1 MTTSTP
7 IYTFLANRLQI
18 KAIKRIISERSI
30 TCILDLGNIIS
41 EDLAATLK
49 NNGIITMNFAYHFY
63 TQHFLFRDKNYN
75 IIYNRAIETQ
85 QVKDGL
91 QRIINGIEK
100 GYTILIIEDEMV
112 LSKSV
117 SYAIIGKYLKDKYT
131 VIHYT
136 DYDRYF
142 NHQQIEE
149 LYKKKKQESIL
160 AHQRSLQL
168 GNTGEELAAL
178 HLTQENYQILERNWN
193 LHKGCEIDI
202 IARKGN
208 VLHFIEVKTRK
219 SDNITTPE
227 QAIDKKKIKN
237 IMRAIKDYRYLRC
250 LHRIEYQIDSIAIVY
265 HSEDDYTL
273 KHFENITQY
282 EFY

>member
-1 MTTSTP
+1 M
-7 IYTFLANRLQI
+7 L
-18 KAIKRIISERSI
+18 
-30 TCILDLGNIIS
+30 
-41 EDLAATLK
+41 
-49 NNGIITMNFAYHFY
+49 NN
-63 TQHFLFRDKNYN
+63 
-75 IIYNRAIETQ
+75 
-85 QVKDGL
+85 
-91 QRIINGIEK
+91 
-100 GYTILIIEDEMV
+100 
-112 LSKSV
+112 
-117 SYAIIGKYLKDKYT
+117 
-131 VIHYT
+131 
-136 DYDRYF
+136 
-142 NHQQIEE
+142 
-149 LYKKKKQESIL
+149 KKQESLL
-160 AHQRSLQL
+160 AHQHSLQL